1 MTSSPAVTAVTP
13 DRKRSPLGTL
23 TVIPWCSEPTAD
35 DPGEPM
41 LMVYSLGDG
50 QDGPEAGEEAMRAQL
65 KQLGLSI
72 GERLVD
78 LGRDSRIAITLLVE
92 AEQAVLTLPFMK
104 VQCPVP
110 PEWQRAAHAKGQVYL
125 IFAVRPW
132 PEAVPGVEVSEE
144 QLRAFVTGDGLLEG
158 AAHCLAPVL
167 RVRT

>member
-1 MTSSPAVTAVTP
+1 MTSSTAVSP
-13 DRKRSPLGTL
+13 EQKRSLVGTL
-23 TVIPWCSEPTAD
+23 TVIPWVSEPTPE
-35 DPGEPM
+35 DPGNPM

-50 QDGPEAGEEAMRAQL
+50 PEGPEAVEEALRAQL
-65 KQLGLSI
+65 EKLGLSI

-78 LGRDSRIAITLLVE
+78 LGRDSRIPVTLLVE

-110 PEWQRAAHAKGQVYL
+110 PEWERAAHTKGQVYL

-132 PEAVPGVEVSEE
+132 PEAVPGKEVPAET
-144 QLRAFVTGDGLLEG
+144 LRDFVNGEGMLEG
-158 AAHCLAPVL
+158 SAHCLAPVL